1 MSCKP
6 YGCILGFVQFINKKN
21 TAKAFNA
28 MVITFAFAAMCHLLL
43 VAVVALAKRD
53 MGYLNPLDFL
63 GISILFPAYRES
75 KMVAGIGWAALSLL
89 FLTILYL
96 RVHYR
101 VYVAI
106 IRESKAGQRLSQ
118 TTKDL
123 SKKVLEKIS

>member
-1 MSCKP
+1 
-6 YGCILGFVQFINKKN
+6 
-21 TAKAFNA
+21 

-63 GISILFPAYRES
+63 GISILFPEYRES
-75 KMVAGIGWAALSLL
+75 KMVASIGWAALSLL

-96 RVHYR
+96 RVHYH

-106 IRESKAGQRLSQ
+106 IRESKVGRRLTK
-118 TTKDL
+118 TTKNL